1 LPRKACIY
9 GLCGAFSLPAGEI
22 MVGFSA
28 ILLGK
33 ILFGAVFDWR
43 WLLNM

>member
-1 LPRKACIY
+1 MPHKACIY
-9 GLCGAFSLPAGEI
+9 GLCGAFSLPVGGE

-28 ILLGK
+28 TLLGK
-33 ILFGAVFDWR
+33 ILFGAILGWR